1 MTKTRPLFVS
11 LSLALAAVLT
21 YGVTAQQAAPAKPAV
36 QTAAKAQPAAHVMP
50 KVAKVTVNDPVTL
63 TDNGD
68 SWTLDNGIVKATILK
83 SNGNMTTVYYKGIDI
98 PNARSEYWEQ
108 TPAGTVTAKVTIDPS
123 TNGGQRAEVS
133 VKGVNPGTP
142 GVRGGGGGPALGAG
156 APGGA
161 PGAGGRGAR
170 GGGAGGPGAGGAGA
184 GAPGAGALA
193 AGGRGPGAAGAG
205 GPAGAPG
212 APGAFGPGAARAG
225 VPSGAGRG
233 GMDIEVRYTLE
244 RGVSGFYTYAE
255 YTHPASY
262 PPAGEGESRFI
273 LQMNPTFNWIS
284 VDKDRNQLMI
294 ANQDQRSGVVIHA
307 KEQSIILAGVYANSV
322 EHKYSYRAVMDKLTA
337 WGWSSTKD
345 HVGVYFINPSNEYIG
360 GGPEKLDLVAHMGAT
375 LLDYWTSGHY
385 GGGAGNNIPNGES
398 WKHVVG
404 PVFVYFNSLEDPKDP
419 SQAELDKLT
428 ATSGSGMPAV
438 PAEWHDNAM
447 ALWDDAVAKS
457 KSVKAAWPYSWV
469 DGVDYPHKDGRGTV
483 SGQLVLDDPQAVKKT
498 LPHLTVGLAH
508 PNYTNGSGGFQ
519 SRSGNGNIVT
529 WPHDGNYYQFWT
541 DGAVDGRFTIPNV
554 RPGKYTLHAFAD
566 GVLGEYAKAD
576 ITVEAGKKIDL
587 GKLDWKPVRF
597 GKQVWEIGYP
607 DRTADKFFK
616 GDGANYWLWGWPLR
630 YAGLFPNDVTY
641 TIGKSNPAKDWFF
654 EEVPHSTTTAWLNPA
669 AKDPYNQRFGWVN
682 TPPSKDDP
690 WRDWGRGKAT
700 TWTVKFNMAKA
711 SSRTAVLRIALSGAD
726 GGALAVG
733 VNGQEAGSIRPVST
747 NALRYNTD
755 KGVWN
760 QYIVKF
766 DASLMK
772 AGANEMTFTV
782 PAGDVT
788 TGVVWDYVR
797 LELNDG
803 SKAYPTPPDNQRP
816 DMPTLD

>member
-1 MTKTRPLFVS
+1 MTKAKLLFVFTF
-11 LSLALAAVLT
+11 LILAVAMTCGAAGQRAASVL
-21 YGVTAQQAAPAKPAV
+21 
-36 QTAAKAQPAAHVMP
+36 P

-68 SWTLDNGIVKATILK
+68 TWVLDNGIVKATILK
-83 SNGNMTTVYYKGIDI
+83 SNGNMSTVYYHGIDI

-108 TPAGTVTAKVTIDPS
+108 TPAGTVTAKVTIDPAS
-123 TNGGQRAEVS
+123 NGGERAEVS

-142 GVRGGGGGPALGAG
+142 GVRGGGGGPA
-156 APGGA
+156 PGS
-161 PGAGGRGAR
+161 PGANQY
-170 GGGAGGPGAGGAGA
+170 
-184 GAPGAGALA
+184 
-193 AGGRGPGAAGAG
+193 
-205 GPAGAPG
+205 
-212 APGAFGPGAARAG
+212 G

-255 YTHPASY
+255 YSHPASY
-262 PPAGEGESRFI
+262 PQAGEGESRFI

-284 VDKDRNQLMI
+284 VDNDRNQLMI
-294 ANQDQRSGVVIHA
+294 ANGDQRSGVVIHA
-307 KEQSIILAGVYANSV
+307 KEQSILLDGVYKNSV
-322 EHKYSYRAVMDKLTA
+322 EHKYSYCAVMDKLTA

-345 HVGVYFINPSNEYIG
+345 HIGVYFINPSNEYIG

-385 GGGAGNNIPNGES
+385 AGGSGNNIPAGES

-404 PVFVYFNSLEDPKDP
+404 PIFVYFNALDDPRDP
-419 SQAELDKLT
+419 SQDELDKLK

-457 KSVKAAWPYSWV
+457 KSVKAAWPYNWV
-469 DGVDYPHKDGRGTV
+469 DGVDYPHKDGRATV
-483 SGQLVLDDPQAVKKT
+483 TGQLVLDDPQAVKKT

-508 PNYTNGSGGFQ
+508 PNYPGAGAGYQTRG
-519 SRSGNGNIVT
+519 GNGNIVT
-529 WPHDGNYYQFWT
+529 WAHDGDYYQFWT
-541 DGAVDGRFTIPNV
+541 DGAADGKFTIANV

-587 GKLDWKPVRF
+587 GKLDWQPVRF
-597 GKQVWEIGYP
+597 GKQIWEIGYP
-607 DRTADKFFK
+607 DRTSDKFLK

-630 YAGLFPNDVTY
+630 YAGLFPNDVSY

-669 AKDPYNQRFGWVN
+669 ATDPYNQRFGWVN

-690 WRDWGRGKAT
+690 WRDWGRGRAT
-700 TWTVKFNMAKA
+700 TWTVNFDMPKG
-711 SSRTAVLRIALSGAD
+711 SQGTAVLRLALAGAD
-726 GGALAVG
+726 GGGLTIG
-733 VNGQEAGSIRPVST
+733 VNGQDVGSIRPVST

-755 KGVWN
+755 RGAWY
-760 QYIVKF
+760 QYIQKF

-772 AGANEMTFTV
+772 AGTNQITFTV

-788 TGVVWDYVR
+788 SGVVWDYVR

-803 SKAYPTPPDNQRP
+803 SKTYPTPPDNQRP
-816 DMPTLD
+816 DLPTLE

>member
-322 EHKYSYRAVMDKLTA
+322 EHKYSYCAVMDKLTA

-711 SSRTAVLRIALSGAD
+711 SSGTAVLRIALSGAD

>member
-1 MTKTRPLFVS
+1 MTKTRLLFVS
-11 LSLALAAVLT
+11 LFLALAVALT
-21 YGVTAQQAAPAKPAV
+21 YGVLAQQAAKM
-36 QTAAKAQPAAHVMP
+36 QPGAHMQPVAHVLP

-83 SNGNMTTVYYKGIDI
+83 SNGNMTTVYYHGIDI

-142 GVRGGGGGPALGAG
+142 GVRGGGAPA
-156 APGGA
+156 
-161 PGAGGRGAR
+161 
-170 GGGAGGPGAGGAGA
+170 AGGPGAGGALRAGA
-184 GAPGAGALA
+184 GAPVAPSA
-193 AGGRGPGAAGAG
+193 PGAG
-205 GPAGAPG
+205 GPGALGAGGP
-212 APGAFGPGAARAG
+212 FGPGAARSG

-307 KEQSIILAGVYANSV
+307 KEQSIILDGVYKNSV
-322 EHKYSYRAVMDKLTA
+322 EHKYSYCAVMDKLTA

-345 HVGVYFINPSNEYIG
+345 HIGVYFINPSNEYIG

-385 GGGAGNNIPNGES
+385 AGGSGNNIPNGES

-404 PVFVYFNSLEDPKDP
+404 PIFVYFNSLDDPKDP
-419 SQAELDKLT
+419 SQAELDKLK

-447 ALWDDAVAKS
+447 ALWNDAVAKS

-469 DGVDYPHKDGRGTV
+469 DGVDYPHKDGRTTV
-483 SGQLVLDDPQAVKKT
+483 AGQLVLDDPQAAKKT

-508 PNYTNGSGGFQ
+508 PNYQGAGVGGGYQ

-529 WPHDGNYYQFWT
+529 WPHDGDYYQFWVVG
-541 DGAVDGRFTIPNV
+541 DADGRFTIPNV

-566 GVLGEYAKAD
+566 GVLGEYAKTG

-587 GKLDWKPVRF
+587 GKLDWMPIRY
-597 GKQVWEIGYP
+597 GKQLWEIGYP
-607 DRTADKFFK
+607 DRTSDKFLK

-630 YAGLFPNDVTY
+630 YSGLFPNDVSY
-641 TIGKSNPAKDWFF
+641 TIGRSNPAKDWFF

-690 WRDWGRGKAT
+690 WRDWGRGRAT
-700 TWTVKFNMAKA
+700 TWTVKFNMPKA
-711 SSRTAVLRIALSGAD
+711 PQGSAVLRIALAGAD
-726 GGALAVG
+726 GGGLSIG
-733 VNGQEAGSIRPVST
+733 VNGQEVGSIRPVST

-755 KGVWN
+755 KGVWY
-760 QYIVKF
+760 QYDQKF
-766 DASLMK
+766 DAALLK
-772 AGANEMTFTV
+772 QGANEMTFTV

-816 DMPTLD
+816 DYPTLE